1 MTILIRKL
9 AVLLTSGLLLASCG
23 GGGGNGNGLGG
34 GTPPPAL
41 ATVTSQNA
49 PVIAGAVA
57 REILDDNFIGA
68 IAGTGLPFASAGSNA
83 AATLL
88 RVSSMPLPTNVMA
101 AQMPIEPCDVAG
113 TVDVSFT
120 VADPLTLSSGDE
132 FRFEFDACDDG
143 SGVIVNGGLVMT
155 VTAFE
160 GDVVNGLFRLGMSV
174 QLNAFQMTE
183 GGETSGAS
191 GTIAFEIDTT
201 MPLVTT
207 LTLSTTALTT
217 TSGGVTE
224 TVSNLSIT
232 ISEDQSMFPTA
243 ITVETS
249 FRLSSPSID
258 GDVVVSTS
266 IALQRSG
273 EEFPFAGEILI
284 SAANNGSIVLIVLD
298 GNTVRLEIDING
310 DGAVDE
316 TVDTTW
322 EDLLADAA

>member
-9 AVLLTSGLLLASCG
+9 AILLTGAVLLASCG
-23 GGGGNGNGLGG
+23 SSGNGMGGGG
-34 GTPPPAL
+34 GTPAAL

-57 REILDDNFIGA
+57 REILDNNVIGA

-101 AQMPIEPCDVAG
+101 AQMPIEACDVAG
-113 TVDVSFT
+113 TVDVNYT
-120 VADPLTLSSGDE
+120 VANPLTLSSGDE
-132 FRFEFDACDDG
+132 FRFDFAACDDG
-143 SGVIVNGGLVMT
+143 SGVVVSGGLVMT

-160 GDVVNGLFRLGMSV
+160 GDVANGLFLLGLSV
-174 QLNAFQMTE
+174 QLNAFEMTE

-191 GTIAFEIDTT
+191 GTIMFEIDTL
-201 MPLVTT
+201 MPPVTT
-207 LTLSTTALTT
+207 LTLSTNALTT
-217 TSGGVTE
+217 TSGGVSE

-232 ISEDQSMFPTA
+232 ITENEGMFPTA
-243 ITVETS
+243 FTVDTS
-249 FRLSSPSID
+249 FRLSSPSIV
-258 GDVVVSTS
+258 GDVIVSTS

-284 SAANNGSIVLIVLD
+284 SAANNSSIVLIALD
-298 GNTVRLEIDING
+298 GNNVRLEIDIDG

-322 EDLLADAA
+322 EVLLADAA